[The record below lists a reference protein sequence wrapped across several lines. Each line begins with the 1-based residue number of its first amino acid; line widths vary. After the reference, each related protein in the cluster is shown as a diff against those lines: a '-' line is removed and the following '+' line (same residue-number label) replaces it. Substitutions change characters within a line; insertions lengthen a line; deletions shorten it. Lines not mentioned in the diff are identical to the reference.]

1 VRPDLWGIRVSLRA
15 KVSQNHQV
23 LDLTRIFEG
32 DAGFSRRFRAEDFVF
47 RQFGESDE
55 LGAIEDQFI
64 HFSAALDDGQ
74 TVRAV
79 VTNGAFRTRFQ
90 G

>member
-1 VRPDLWGIRVSLRA
+1 VRSDLRGIWVNLGA

-23 LDLTRIFEG
+23 LDVTRIFEG
-32 DAGFSRRFRAEDFVF
+32 DAGFSRRFRAENFVF
-47 RQFGESDE
+47 GQFGESYE
-55 LGAIEDQFI
+55 FGSIEDQII
-64 HFSAALDDGQ
+64 HLSAALDDRQ